1 MGILA
6 GILAALLLLQT
17 VLFLKYQRQ
26 VKDICRQLAF
36 LVRNDSNMMITSDI
50 ETGEIGKLKDS
61 LNELISRQRR
71 EKNRYQEKEK
81 MISEIYTSLSHD
93 IRTPLTSLDGYFQL
107 LETSE
112 DPEEQSR
119 YIQII
124 QERISSLKEM
134 LEELFLFAK
143 LKNDS
148 YKIELSACCFSSI
161 LKQTVF
167 SYYDEWQKRGLKPE
181 IQIPEE
187 RLYFT
192 GNEQALRRLIQN
204 VIKNGLDHGKDK
216 IGIRMY
222 RKEGRI
228 VLRISNRT
236 DHPEQINI
244 SRVFERF
251 YKADG
256 ARSRTSSGLGLS
268 IARELAA
275 RMEGEMRACRKQDA
289 FAADGKPV
297 FLPVFH
303 FPVPGRGLFLFLFKQ
318 PGKIK
323 GIVISHRPGY
333 ITDRQIGFLQ
343 KRTGPPDPVI
353 QQIFLRRAAGDIL
366 KEAVQVGPLNIQV
379 IRNYLDINGV
389 GIIVFNIAQR
399 FLYVTD
405 FLFLR
410 RNIGSGKFAG
420 QKIQIFI

>member
-1 MGILA
+1 MEYIA
-6 GILAALLLLQT
+6 GILAILFLVQT
-17 VLFLKYQRQ
+17 GLFLKYQRQ

-36 LVRNDSNMMITSDI
+36 LLKNESNMLITSDI
-50 ETGEIGKLKDS
+50 ETGGIGRLRDS
-61 LNELISRQRR
+61 LNELLSRQRG
-71 EKNRYQEKEK
+71 EKVRYQEKEK

-181 IQIPEE
+181 IQIPGE

-216 IGIRMY
+216 IGICLY
-222 RKEGRI
+222 RNEGM
-228 VLRISNRT
+228 LHLKISNQT
-236 DHPEQINI
+236 DHPEKIDI

-268 IARELAA
+268 IARELAVK
-275 RMEGEMRACRKQDA
+275 MGGEMQA
-289 FAADGKPV
+289 
-297 FLPVFH
+297 
-303 FPVPGRGLFLFLFKQ
+303 
-318 PGKIK
+318 
-323 GIVISHRPGY
+323 GISGEEFWI
-333 ITDRQIGFLQ
+333 
-343 KRTGPPDPVI
+343 
-353 QQIFLRRAAGDIL
+353 
-366 KEAVQVGPLNIQV
+366 EAVFPE
-379 IRNYLDINGV
+379 
-389 GIIVFNIAQR
+389 
-399 FLYVTD
+399 TE
-405 FLFLR
+405 
-410 RNIGSGKFAG
+410 K
-420 QKIQIFI
+420 

>member
-251 YKADG
+251 YKADS

-275 RMEGEMRACRKQDA
+275 RMEGEMRAGITGDEFWIEA
-289 FAADGKPV
+289 E
-297 FLPVFH
+297 
-303 FPVPGRGLFLFLFKQ
+303 FPE
-318 PGKIK
+318 
-323 GIVISHRPGY
+323 
-333 ITDRQIGFLQ
+333 
-343 KRTGPPDPVI
+343 I
-353 QQIFLRRAAGDIL
+353 QG
-366 KEAVQVGPLNIQV
+366 
-379 IRNYLDINGV
+379 
-389 GIIVFNIAQR
+389 
-399 FLYVTD
+399 
-405 FLFLR
+405 
-410 RNIGSGKFAG
+410 
-420 QKIQIFI
+420 